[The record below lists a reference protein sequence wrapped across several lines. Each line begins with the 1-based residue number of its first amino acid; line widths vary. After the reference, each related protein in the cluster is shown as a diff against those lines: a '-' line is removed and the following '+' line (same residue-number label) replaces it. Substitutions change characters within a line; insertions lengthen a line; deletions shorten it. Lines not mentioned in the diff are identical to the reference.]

1 MVNCHPETKG
11 EKRHQY
17 KVKARFLLTEIHETG
32 LQKDNKVTV
41 NNLQDSLSEIISE
54 NLDVVLKQKSDCL
67 IVHAGTNDLT
77 KLKIK

>member
-1 MVNCHPETKG
+1 M
-11 EKRHQY
+11 
-17 KVKARFLLTEIHETG
+17 LLTEIHEMG

-41 NNLQDSLSEIISE
+41 TNLQDSLSEIISE

-67 IVHAGTNDLT
+67 IVRAGTNDLT

>member
-11 EKRHQY
+11 EKRHKY
-17 KVKARFLLTEIHETG
+17 KVKASLLLTENHEMG
-32 LQKDNKVTV
+32 LQKDNKFTV
-41 NNLQDSLSEIISE
+41 NNLQDSLSEIISD

-67 IVHAGTNDLT
+67 IVRAGTNDLT

>member
-1 MVNCHPETKG
+1 MVNFHPETKG
-11 EKRHQY
+11 EKRHKY
-17 KVKARFLLTEIHETG
+17 KVKANLLLTEIHEMG

>member
-1 MVNCHPETKG
+1 M
-11 EKRHQY
+11 
-17 KVKARFLLTEIHETG
+17 LLTEIHEMG

-41 NNLQDSLSEIISE
+41 TNLQDSLSEIISE

-67 IVHAGTNDLT
+67 IARAGTNDLT

>member
-1 MVNCHPETKG
+1 M
-11 EKRHQY
+11 
-17 KVKARFLLTEIHETG
+17 G

-41 NNLQDSLSEIISE
+41 TNLQDSLSEIISE

-67 IVHAGTNDLT
+67 IARAGTNDLT

>member
-11 EKRHQY
+11 EKRHKY
-17 KVKARFLLTEIHETG
+17 KVKARLLLTEIHEMG

-67 IVHAGTNDLT
+67 IVLAGTNDLT

>member
-1 MVNCHPETKG
+1 MVNCHPETKE
-11 EKRHQY
+11 EKRHKY
-17 KVKARFLLTEIHETG
+17 KVKARLLLTEIHEMG

-41 NNLQDSLSEIISE
+41 NNLQDSLSEIISD

-67 IVHAGTNDLT
+67 IVRAGTNDLT